1 MADIEERLKSH
12 VTAFD
17 GLLSLIPGNKY
28 FESDNSSQ
36 WNKRKQSKEES
47 KRAKKAKL
55 DPDSATTA
63 AEFRD
68 IRKKASEKEA
78 GSDDDEWEEVE
89 NNGENDGARKGEQ
102 KKKEEGRKSKQQPK
116 KEKKKQKKPLPA
128 SASSKA
134 SSGASITNTTSEKSA
149 RKGKRKLEAAS
160 AESSGNSGDMDQDP
174 EMEGVAPINITGFSD
189 TTSVEPSGPSAI
201 LSTTIQTN
209 EKPAK
214 KTPDPAVRAE
224 QKARLAAR
232 IEALRAQRKADSLD
246 GAPAKNRQEL
256 MEARRKK
263 EALRKERKKQMRLQQ
278 KATEESA
285 ESNTGGQQGSG
296 LETAGA
302 GSGSALQK
310 PARNFSF
317 GKVVFDDGGQLDHS
331 LQDFRKE
338 KKRKGPSDILGQLKH
353 TEAKKRRIENMS
365 EEKKQV
371 VLEKEKWSKA
381 LKQATGEKVKDDE
394 KLLKKALKR
403 QEKTKQRSSRE
414 WKERQDGIAKAQHMK
429 QKKREENIQA
439 RKDQKKGGKGAKKG
453 PKKSVKGFKKM
464 SRPGFEGGMKTVNGK
479 LSKK

>member
-1 MADIEERLKSH
+1 MRSEQ
-12 VTAFD
+12 
-17 GLLSLIPGNKY
+17 
-28 FESDNSSQ
+28 SQ

-414 WKERQDGIAKAQHMK
+414 WYLILMLFSLFLGVNKIVDNIPYRKERQDGIAKAQHMK